1 MQISCGDCFV
11 KKCSFPRI
19 FTKMAVHFTENK
31 ANANLA
37 AIKTPFLIEDILD
50 RNSIKT
56 AANGNKVNFKMHPEN
71 VSIQNARNGNS
82 GGGVVDAGSESL
94 NNNQSDKNQ
103 RNNNEMPVNDD
114 EYRKLL
120 QNERYDLFE

>member
-1 MQISCGDCFV
+1 
-11 KKCSFPRI
+11 
-19 FTKMAVHFTENK
+19 MAIHFTENK

-56 AANGNKVNFKMHPEN
+56 IAGNKINFKMHPDN
-71 VSIQNARNGNS
+71 VTNQSARNNNNNNNN
-82 GGGVVDAGSESL
+82 GGGEHHV
-94 NNNQSDKNQ
+94 NHQHDKNQ
-103 RNNNEMPVNDD
+103 RNNNEIPVNED

-120 QNERYDLFE
+120 QNERYDQNIEFFIRLISF

>member
-1 MQISCGDCFV
+1 
-11 KKCSFPRI
+11 
-19 FTKMAVHFTENK
+19 MAVHFTDNK

-56 AANGNKVNFKMHPEN
+56 AVTGNKVNFKMHPDN
-71 VSIQNARNGNS
+71 VANQNARNNNNNNS
-82 GGGVVDAGSESL
+82 GGSESL
-94 NNNQSDKNQ
+94 NNNQSEKNQ

-120 QNERYDLFE
+120 QNERYGLLK